1 MSRLLIAFFFTATL
15 VAQSNK
21 TMELPF
27 NQIPQAE
34 VAYSSGNIVKRMVD
48 GLGYRYYWA
57 TEGLRAE
64 DLAFK
69 PSEDSRSAQQT
80 LEHLY
85 GLSEMIVDAAQNKPN
100 VRPSTFSAESF
111 AELREATLNNLEEA
125 SKALTGLTEQQIAA
139 LEVVFE
145 SNGKRTAFPF
155 WNMLNGPLADAL
167 YHTGQIVSFRRV
179 SGNPM
184 NPKVNVFMGR
194 NND

>member
-1 MSRLLIAFFFTATL
+1 MSRLLIAFLFTATL
-15 VAQSNK
+15 VAQNK
-21 TMELPF
+21 NTMELPF
-27 NQIPQAE
+27 DQIPSAQE
-34 VAYSSGNIVKRMVD
+34 EYSSGNVVKRMVD

-57 TEGLRAE
+57 TEGLRKE

-80 LEHLY
+80 LVHIY
-85 GLSEMIVDAAQNKPN
+85 GLSEMIVNAALNKAN
-100 VRPSTFSAESF
+100 VRPSAFSAEGF
-111 AELREATLNNLEEA
+111 AELREATLRNLKEA
-125 SKALTGLTEQQIAA
+125 SDALTGLTEQQIAE

-145 SNGKRTAFPF
+145 SNGKRMVFPF

-184 NPKVNVFMGR
+184 NPKVNVFMGQ
-194 NND
+194 NNE